1 MINVYGPQ
9 KDYCN
14 DLSAALKEKSFDVQ
28 IFDDKQ
34 SLGSALKKTIPKG
47 VFYDLRFESDVPRIL
62 QKIYLENPEIVVLG
76 TAETHLEIF
85 EQYTDQLFLPYL
97 SFEVIANG
105 FAEHLNDR
113 RLLNSCSLVGR
124 SVELIGV
131 ARMIQQVG
139 ATDITVLITGP
150 SGVGKEMVARAIHDK
165 SGKPD
170 EKFIGINIGS
180 LAPGVLESELFGHEK
195 GAFTGA
201 VSRRIG
207 HFELAAGGT
216 LFIDEIGD
224 LPPDLQVK
232 LLRVLEEKSFFRV
245 GGQKS
250 ISTDARMIFATNRNL
265 ADEVAIGRF
274 RQDLFYRLNVI
285 NITIPPLSV
294 RPKDIPPLVKEFIK
308 KSRYGAYMSA
318 HPIEPGAIKLFLKYH
333 WPGNVRELKNVI
345 ESLLILSDKGVITQE
360 AFEKYLQERSLH
372 DSSLPVPTGRTPEG
386 AEHQLIIQA
395 VLSLKEEISTL
406 RRYLVENLQPAMNN
420 EAILPDQQQKSLNLD
435 DNERN
440 IIAKTL
446 QEVGGNR
453 KRAAALLGIGERTLY
468 RKLDK
473 YGLK

>member
-1 MINVYGPQ
+1 MIYVYGPQ
-9 KDYCN
+9 EDYCN
-14 DLSAALKEKSFDVQ
+14 GLSAALKGKSFDIQ

-34 SLGSALKKTIPKG
+34 SLGSALKRAVPEG
-47 VFYDLRFESDVPRIL
+47 VFYDLRFEPDVPRVL
-62 QKIYLENPEIVVLG
+62 EKIYLENPEVIVLG
-76 TAETHLEIF
+76 TAEAHLEIF
-85 EQYTDQLFLPYL
+85 EQYTDQLFLPHL

-113 RLLNSCSLVGR
+113 RLLDSCSLVGR

-139 ATDITVLITGP
+139 PTDITVLITGP
-150 SGVGKEMVARAIHDK
+150 SGVGKEMVARAIHAS

-195 GAFTGA
+195 GSFTGA

-207 HFELAAGGT
+207 HFELAVGGT

-224 LPPDLQVK
+224 LPLDLQVK
-232 LLRVLEEKSFFRV
+232 LLRVLEEKNFFRV

-250 ISTDARMIFATNRNL
+250 ISTDARMIFATNKNL
-265 ADEVAIGRF
+265 ADEVAAGRF
-274 RQDLFYRLNVI
+274 RQDLYYRLNVI
-285 NITIPPLSV
+285 NITIPPLSA
-294 RPKDIPPLVKEFIK
+294 RPKDIPPLVKEFIRR
-308 KSRYGAYMSA
+308 SRYATYTSA
-318 HPIEPGAIKLFLKYH
+318 HPVEPGALKLFLKYH

-345 ESLLILSDKGVITQE
+345 ESLLILSEKGVVTQE
-360 AFEKYLQERSLH
+360 AFEKYLQEKSLH
-372 DSSLPVPTGRTPEG
+372 DSSLPVPTGRTPES

-395 VLSLKEEISTL
+395 VLSLKEEIDTL
-406 RRYLVENLQPAMNN
+406 RRYLVENLQSGLADN
-420 EAILPDQQQKSLNLD
+420 ARLPDQQQSLNLD
-435 DNERN
+435 DSERN